1 MFNNQ
6 PTQVLVT
13 FHEEDK
19 AALSHLLQAASRW
32 PNHFTIVTGNDGPYP
47 TATLCFDGINALVHF
62 SASGILATVEAS
74 NGNLL
79 VLDDT
84 VIDAKNVAIYNNG
97 QIVDVRTIAPNGR
110 AFIQL
115 AKAYCYGN
123 STNYYQQPRSITRDK
138 RSGFMDLS
146 GDSTP
151 FGGYTRNAMSG
162 GYMSAKFGTGR
173 PTFGRPLTERRRS
186 PEHSVVI
193 TANEDDAYLT
203 INGVGARLLERAVVE
218 GGYMY
223 KFHHLALSHISEHR
237 INQALRAAGLTSG
250 WIDTENDIISIVV
263 STDSSVPELDK
274 LEFGIRIDSESGEYP
289 VVVLEDKDGD
299 LYPHMAEVYDNGF
312 RYQSELLCGL
322 TYANV
327 ETLNSA
333 AEALGFNVVY
343 DEVDGSIE
351 LITIVNDVET
361 KEEVIPE
368 LEIKDNRILLGGV
381 PAQVLET
388 DNRQF
393 EIIFDQDLPVNKH
406 DYAATLRTLLLG
418 RRSKGFNSSWNMDHA
433 NVLVVR
439 LEVGDKAKSIK
450 TMRAAVEASK
460 VN

>member
-19 AALSHLLQAASRW
+19 VALSHLLQAASRW
-32 PNHFTIVTGNDGPYP
+32 PDHFTIVTGNDGPYP

-62 SASGILATVEAS
+62 SASGILATVEAG

-97 QIVDVRTIAPNGR
+97 QIVDVCTIAPNGR
-110 AFIQL
+110 SFIQL

-203 INGVGARLLERAVVE
+203 INGEGARLLERAAIE

-223 KFHHLALSHISEHR
+223 KFQHHALSFIPEQL
-237 INQALRAAGLTSG
+237 INQALCYAGLTSG
-250 WIDTENDIISIVV
+250 WIDTENDIISLVV
-263 STDSSVPELDK
+263 STDAGVPELDK
-274 LEFGIRIDSESGEYP
+274 LEFDIRIDSESGEYP
-289 VVVLEDKDGD
+289 VVVLEDKDSD
-299 LYPHMAEVYDNGF
+299 LYPHMAEEVDGGF

-327 ETLNSA
+327 ETLNDLA
-333 AEALGFNVVY
+333 QALGYTVNY
-343 DEVDGSIE
+343 DASAGSIE
-351 LITIVNDVET
+351 LLNNTEET
-361 KEEVIPE
+361 FPE
-368 LEIKDNRILLGGV
+368 LEIAGKQLLLGGV
-381 PAQVLET
+381 AAVVKEVG
-388 DNRQF
+388 DRKF
-393 EIIFDQDLPVNKH
+393 EITFDRDLPMNKF
-406 DYAATLRTLLLG
+406 DYAGGLRKLLLG
-418 RRSKGFNSSWNMDHA
+418 NRLKGYNSHWSIIKG
-433 NVLVVR
+433 NVLELELTCADTSKSVR
-439 LEVGDKAKSIK
+439 
-450 TMRAAVEASK
+450 TMRAIADASATE
-460 VN
+460 

>member
-6 PTQVLVT
+6 AIQVLVT

-32 PNHFTIVTGNDGPYP
+32 PDHFTIVTSNDGPYP
-47 TATLCFDGINALVHF
+47 TAILCFDGINALVHF
-62 SASGILATVEAS
+62 SASGILATVEAGD
-74 NGNLL
+74 GNLL

-151 FGGYTRNAMSG
+151 FGGYTRNAMGG
-162 GYMSAKFGTGR
+162 GYMSAKFGIRR
-173 PTFGRPLTERRRS
+173 PTFGRPLTELRRS
-186 PEHSVVI
+186 PEHNVVI
-193 TANEDDAYLT
+193 TVNEDDAYLT
-203 INGVGARLLERAVVE
+203 INGEGAWLLERVAIE

-223 KFHHLALSHISEHR
+223 KFQHHALRHISEHR

-263 STDSSVPELDK
+263 STDAGVPELDK
-274 LEFGIRIDSESGEYP
+274 LEFGIRIDSESGESP

-312 RYQSELLCGL
+312 RYQSDLLCGL
-322 TYANV
+322 TYVNV
-327 ETLNSA
+327 ETLNNSA
-333 AEALGFNVVY
+333 QALGYIVNY
-343 DEVDGSIE
+343 DDVAGSIE
-351 LITIVNDVET
+351 LRKATEETPPVLENKAIIEGKALYFMVNGVKHLVEVHEEPNGIFDISADLWLEDASKELLDSLVESLGKQINASTKITYDVDT
-361 KEEVIPE
+361 IPHI
-368 LEIKDNRILLGGV
+368 LNLNLGKGNTNRGAKQRLREIK
-381 PAQVLET
+381 
-388 DNRQF
+388 
-393 EIIFDQDLPVNKH
+393 VN
-406 DYAATLRTLLLG
+406 
-418 RRSKGFNSSWNMDHA
+418 
-433 NVLVVR
+433 
-439 LEVGDKAKSIK
+439 
-450 TMRAAVEASK
+450 
-460 VN
+460 

>member
-62 SASGILATVEAS
+62 SASGILATIEAGD
-74 NGNLL
+74 GNLL

-151 FGGYTRNAMSG
+151 FGGYTRNAMNG
-162 GYMSAKFGTGR
+162 GYMSAKFGTDR
-173 PTFGRPLTERRRS
+173 PTFGRPLTEHRRS

-203 INGVGARLLERAVVE
+203 INGVGARLLERAAVE

-223 KFHHLALSHISEHR
+223 KFKHLALSHISEHR

-263 STDSSVPELDK
+263 STDAGVPELDK

-322 TYANV
+322 TYANL

-351 LITIVNDVET
+351 LTTIVNDVET
-361 KEEVIPE
+361 KEEDIPE

-388 DNRQF
+388 GNRQF

>member
-6 PTQVLVT
+6 ATQVLVT

-19 AALSHLLQAASRW
+19 SALSQLLQTASHW
-32 PNHFTIVTGNDGPYP
+32 PNHFTVVTSNDGPYP

-62 SASGILATVEAS
+62 NASGILATVEAGD
-74 NGNLL
+74 GNLL

-84 VIDAKNVAIYNNG
+84 VIDAKKVAIYNNG

-123 STNYYQQPRSITRDK
+123 SKNYYQQPRSITRDK
-138 RSGFMDLS
+138 LSGFMDLS

-151 FGGYTRNAMSG
+151 FSGRARNAMGG

-186 PEHSVVI
+186 PEHSVTI
-193 TANEDDAYLT
+193 TVNEGIAYLT
-203 INGVGARLLERAVVE
+203 INGEDAWLLERAVIE

-223 KFHHLALSHISEHR
+223 KFQHHALSHISEHR
-237 INQALRAAGLTSG
+237 INQALCAAGLTSG
-250 WIDTENDIISIVV
+250 WIDTENGIISIVV
-263 STDSSVPELDK
+263 STDTSVPELDK
-274 LEFGIRIDSESGEYP
+274 LEFGIRIDSESDESP

-322 TYANV
+322 TYANL

-343 DEVDGSIE
+343 DEVVGSIE
-351 LITIVNDVET
+351 LITIVNNVGT

-388 DNRQF
+388 GDRQF
-393 EIIFDQDLPVNKH
+393 EIIFDQDLPMNKH